1 VSFAVAAE
9 AYDRFMGRYSEPLA
23 PLLADFA
30 GIAGG
35 REVVDVG
42 CGPGALT
49 AELVRRLGSGAVT
62 AVDPS
67 EPFVAA
73 AQERNPGATV
83 LRASAEEL
91 PFDDDSFDAA
101 LAQLVVHFMQDPVG
115 GLREMDRV
123 TRRDGVVAA
132 TVWDHGGG
140 QGPLSVFWD
149 AARELEPGLAG
160 ESQLAGATEGDLTR
174 LFEAAGIA
182 GIDEDVLTVEVEH
195 PTFEEWWEPYTL
207 GVGPAGGYIAELS
220 ADAREELRE
229 RCRARLPEPPFV
241 ISARAWAA
249 RGRATS

>member
-30 GIAGG
+30 GIERGQ
-35 REVVDVG
+35 EVLDVG

-49 AELVRRLGSGAVT
+49 IELVTRLGPGSVT

-73 AQERNPGATV
+73 AQERNPDATV
-83 LRASAEEL
+83 LRASAESL
-91 PFDDDSFDAA
+91 PFPAGSFDAA
-101 LAQLVVHFMQDPVG
+101 VAQLVVHFMNDPVS
-115 GLREMDRV
+115 GLREMARV
-123 TRRDGVVAA
+123 TTPGGIVAA

-149 AARELEPGLAG
+149 AARELEPGLEG
-160 ESQLAGATEGDLTR
+160 ESHLAGATQGDLPE
-174 LFEAAGIA
+174 LFRAAEL
-182 GIDEDVLTVEVEH
+182 DEVEEDVLSIQTEH

-207 GVGPAGGYIAELS
+207 GVGPAGSYVAGLS
-220 ADAREELRE
+220 PERREELRE

-241 ISARAWAA
+241 LSARAWAA
-249 RGRATS
+249 RGRATG